1 MTRTSPPTPFPRL
14 AGPLTALAALALLAA
29 CGADGQ
35 PMKPGVAVSG
45 EARVGVVSQ
54 QP

>member
-1 MTRTSPPTPFPRL
+1 MKF
-14 AGPLTALAALALLAA
+14 APLIALLLLAS

-54 QP
+54 